1 MKFAKDLL
9 RTMNMKLHETWESF
23 AKLSTALSLQAGH
36 PDWWFFKVKRYPWN
50 VSYGNK
56 HADKAIEATKTLLE
70 KQKVSLPP
78 PSNMDAESAKSLL
91 IFLLKVRTSDIY
103 S

>member
-1 MKFAKDLL
+1 MYPKNLYPFILL
-9 RTMNMKLHETWESF
+9 F
-23 AKLSTALSLQAGH
+23 QAGH

-70 KQKVSLPP
+70 KQNVSLPP

-91 IFLLKVRTSDIY
+91 IFLLKVSNFLEQLIKGENAR
-103 S
+103 

>member
-1 MKFAKDLL
+1 M
-9 RTMNMKLHETWESF
+9 
-23 AKLSTALSLQAGH
+23 
-36 PDWWFFKVKRYPWN
+36 KRYPWT

-70 KQKVSLPP
+70 KQNVSVPP

-91 IFLLKVRTSDIY
+91 IFLLKASLQHFVYGFRRGSDQSQKHNHKRILLNITSVRRMSFQSQI
-103 S
+103 

>member
-1 MKFAKDLL
+1 MP
-9 RTMNMKLHETWESF
+9 
-23 AKLSTALSLQAGH
+23 LQAGH

-70 KQKVSLPP
+70 KQNVSLPP

-91 IFLLKVRTSDIY
+91 IFLLKVSLLDVHYHSCLTREIRFCMPGIFFCEH
-103 S
+103 

>member
-1 MKFAKDLL
+1 M
-9 RTMNMKLHETWESF
+9 
-23 AKLSTALSLQAGH
+23 
-36 PDWWFFKVKRYPWN
+36 KRYPWN

-70 KQKVSLPP
+70 KQNKVSVPP

-91 IFLLKVRTSDIY
+91 IFLLKVSVLVRAAEMREAPKVCMHADLNI
-103 S
+103 

>member
-1 MKFAKDLL
+1 MF
-9 RTMNMKLHETWESF
+9 
-23 AKLSTALSLQAGH
+23 LQAGH

-91 IFLLKVRTSDIY
+91 IFLLKVGVFLEH
-103 S
+103 